1 MMDKEERTAKKR
13 AKLRARAGARAEGR
27 RTGAVRIL
35 LVLLLIAGITAII
48 STGEEPSDFDYSLME
63 ETGDINAEPPELMGE
78 AAELYS
84 LNLEEPLYQK
94 NADKRIDPYSI
105 TKILTCY
112 LAIENL
118 DPDQIV
124 TVSEYAA
131 TPLEDGTS
139 IFLKAGE
146 KISVKDLLYGAMLE
160 SGNDAATALAE
171 AVSGSEKEFADLM
184 NRQAKEWGCENTHFV
199 NANGW
204 KDDDHYT
211 SAHDMAIITARS
223 FENKQLRKISLKRE
237 YVIGAT
243 NMSGERYLENHT
255 RRGTKKL
262 KDLTC
267 GKTGGWTSKDC
278 SIAVG
283 FSRND
288 IEGVAVVLRTTV
300 GRRRD
305 DAGKLIDF
313 SQIVTPG
320 FRLAEEGD
328 VVCEAAVKGGAE
340 SKVGL
345 CIDDTV
351 YAYTKG
357 HKRSGAKVEI
367 ERDELEAPLA
377 KGTKA
382 GKYTVYADGKKV
394 KEGELFTA
402 EDVEK
407 GWILS
412 RFGLSDRTSASLGAF
427 VAVWA
432 LLFAVTRVLM
442 KGIRRRRNS

>member
-1 MMDKEERTAKKR
+1 MNRIVTITKII
-13 AKLRARAGARAEGR
+13 L
-27 RTGAVRIL
+27 AVC
-35 LVLLLIAGITAII
+35 LIAGIVII
-48 STGEEPSDFDYSLME
+48 LYPGEKPSDFDYSLMK

-84 LNLEEPLYQK
+84 LNLEEPIYQK
-94 NADKRIDPYSI
+94 NADERIDPYSI

-118 DPDQIV
+118 DLDQIV
-124 TVSEYAA
+124 TVSDYAA
-131 TPLEDGTS
+131 TPLEDGTT

-204 KDDDHYT
+204 KNEDHYT
-211 SAHDMAIITARS
+211 TAHDMAIITAKS
-223 FENKQLRKISLKRE
+223 FENKKLRKISLKWE
-237 YVIGAT
+237 YVIKAT
-243 NMSGERYLENHT
+243 NMTGERYLRTYT

-262 KDLTC
+262 RDLTC

-278 SIAVG
+278 SIALG
-283 FSRND
+283 FSRNGID
-288 IEGVAVVLRTTV
+288 GVAVVLRTTV

-305 DAGKLIDF
+305 DAGKLIEF
-313 SQIVTPG
+313 SQIATPG
-320 FRLAEEGD
+320 FIVAEEGD
-328 VVCEAAVKGGAE
+328 VVCETAVKGGA
-340 SKVGL
+340 VPIADL
-345 CIDDTV
+345 YIDDTIK
-351 YAYTKG
+351 AYPKG
-357 HKRSGAKVEI
+357 HEKSGVEVRI
-367 ERDELEAPLA
+367 QRDELEAPVA

-382 GKYTVYADGKKV
+382 GTYTLYADGKKI
-394 KEGELFTA
+394 KRGDLFTA

-407 GWILS
+407 GWLLS
-412 RFGLSDRTSASLGAF
+412 RFGVSNRTTALLEAF
-427 VAVWA
+427 IVCWA
-432 LLFAVTRVLM
+432 LLSAVIQKLI
-442 KGIRRRRNS
+442 KNIKKQY